1 MKRPGLAFLVIVLIS
16 ILAAPFVAQAQQP
29 GKIYRIGLLRADG
42 PVSTWRAS
50 YRPFLEGLRELGYV
64 EGSNVV
70 FEVRSAEGKYER
82 LPALAADLVERGVD
96 VFFAAGDEKIL
107 ALKQATST
115 IPIVMN
121 ACDALE
127 VGFVSSLAR
136 PGGNLTGVTCI
147 SGDLAVK
154 RLELLKEVVP
164 RMSRVAVLYH
174 PGDPHAGLEVARVQS
189 LAQSWGI
196 RVQSLTVRDPF
207 ELEDRF
213 AAMARERADVL
224 FVVGQTFTWTHAK
237 KIGDLAAKNRLPAIH
252 ANREFPDAGGL
263 MAYGPNGNAMDRLAA
278 TYVARIL
285 KGAKPAD
292 LPVEQ
297 PTKFEFV
304 INLKTAKALGLVIPP
319 AVLARADE
327 VIE

>member
-1 MKRPGLAFLVIVLIS
+1 MAALTVILTVALLAV
-16 ILAAPFVAQAQQP
+16 PFVAQAQQP

-70 FEVRSAEGKYER
+70 FEVRSAEEKYER

-174 PGDPHAGLEVARVQS
+174 PGDPHAGLEVARAQS

-196 RVQSLTVRDPF
+196 RVQSLTVR
-207 ELEDRF
+207 EDRF

-237 KIGDLAAKNRLPAIH
+237 KIGDLTAKNRLPAIH

-263 MAYGPNGNAMDRLAA
+263 MAYGPNGNAMDRRAA

-304 INLKTAKALGLVIPP
+304 INLKTAKALGLTIPQS
-319 AVLARADE
+319 VLARADE
-327 VIE
+327 IIQ

>member
-64 EGSNVV
+64 AGSNVV

-164 RMSRVAVLYH
+164 RMSRVAVSSRGSPCGTRSGPRAKLGPELGH
-174 PGDPHAGLEVARVQS
+174 QSPVPDRARSVRARGSIRRDGPGAR
-189 LAQSWGI
+189 
-196 RVQSLTVRDPF
+196 RRPVRC
-207 ELEDRF
+207 
-213 AAMARERADVL
+213 RADL
-224 FVVGQTFTWTHAK
+224 YM
-237 KIGDLAAKNRLPAIH
+237 DS
-252 ANREFPDAGGL
+252 REEDW
-263 MAYGPNGNAMDRLAA
+263 
-278 TYVARIL
+278 
-285 KGAKPAD
+285 
-292 LPVEQ
+292 
-297 PTKFEFV
+297 
-304 INLKTAKALGLVIPP
+304 
-319 AVLARADE
+319 
-327 VIE
+327 